1 MQKKRYLLGFLL
13 LLIFVIFGCAAQEA
27 PIEKASG
34 PVAEDAPQE
43 TIEEPVVAEEV
54 PEQIEEKEETAGE
67 IPPKKQTALA
77 FSRKIKVA
85 DAVFPGIFFANDNF
99 YVTYNKNN
107 NAYIKKFDDNFKEIE
122 EKKLTNV
129 NKVNDIQ
136 VVYDNGFFYVVYS
149 TPGKSG
155 APDKGMYLKKFD
167 LDFNEVKSIA
177 ITEEAPKT
185 EATNDMF
192 LSLIGDLLHV
202 GTFYIPAN
210 PGPGNNF
217 GHNIRVYDKDFNLKK
232 EFAANDLNHQNG
244 ASLIFVNDKFT
255 IVSGAN
261 INFNNQNRDLITLS
275 YDKDW
280 NFLNDGAISNEPDDE
295 YWPMGSFFDKDTI
308 YIAYISN
315 EKFNPQFCSTC
326 DMGDIYLKR
335 YGENFNLIDKTIVA
349 DEFPSQRPHLLKV
362 GNKVYVA
369 YDSSENNQLKIYV
382 KEFAE
387 Q

>member
-1 MQKKRYLLGFLL
+1 MKKEIYLLGFLL
-13 LLIFVIFGCAAQEA
+13 LLAFIVFGCDAQEA
-27 PIEKASG
+27 PVEK
-34 PVAEDAPQE
+34 V
-43 TIEEPVVAEEV
+43 TEPVVQDVQQEAVQEPV
-54 PEQIEEKEETAGE
+54 PVQEIEEETEVEEE
-67 IPPKKQTALA
+67 IIPKTQTTLT

-85 DAVFPGIFFANDNF
+85 DAVFPGIFSADGNF

-107 NAYIKKFDDNFKEIE
+107 DVYVKKFDTDFKEIE

-136 VVYDNGFFYVVYS
+136 VAHGNGFFYVVYS

-155 APDKGMYLKKFD
+155 APDKGLYLKKFD

-244 ASLIFVNDKFT
+244 ASLIFGNDKFT

-349 DEFPSQRPHLLKV
+349 DEFPSQRPHLLKF

>member
-1 MQKKRYLLGFLL
+1 MKKEKYLLMFLL
-13 LLIFVIFGCAAQEA
+13 LLVFIVFGCAAQET

-149 TPGKSG
+149 TAGKSG
-155 APDKGMYLKKFD
+155 TPDKGLYLKKFD
-167 LDFNEVKSIA
+167 LNFNEIDGIA

-192 LSLIGDLLHV
+192 FSLIGDLLHV

-217 GHNIRVYDKDFNLKK
+217 GHNIRVY
-232 EFAANDLNHQNG
+232 
-244 ASLIFVNDKFT
+244 
-255 IVSGAN
+255 
-261 INFNNQNRDLITLS
+261 
-275 YDKDW
+275 
-280 NFLNDGAISNEPDDE
+280 
-295 YWPMGSFFDKDTI
+295 
-308 YIAYISN
+308 
-315 EKFNPQFCSTC
+315 
-326 DMGDIYLKR
+326 
-335 YGENFNLIDKTIVA
+335 
-349 DEFPSQRPHLLKV
+349 
-362 GNKVYVA
+362 
-369 YDSSENNQLKIYV
+369 
-382 KEFAE
+382 
-387 Q
+387 

>member
-1 MQKKRYLLGFLL
+1 MKKSFLILFIVFLSVLLY
-13 LLIFVIFGCAAQEA
+13 GCTAQDASETA
-27 PIEKASG
+27 DEPI
-34 PVAEDAPQE
+34 AEEPQE
-43 TIEEPVVAEEV
+43 TIKEPVVAEEIQG
-54 PEQIEEKEETAGE
+54 EIEEETEVEENI
-67 IPPKKQTALA
+67 IPKTRTTLS

-85 DAVFPGIFFANDNF
+85 DGVFPGIFFADNNF

-107 NAYIKKFDDNFKEIE
+107 NVYIKKFDDDFREIE

-129 NKVNDIQ
+129 NKVNDLQ
-136 VVYDNGFFYVVYS
+136 VAYDDGFFYLVYS
-149 TPGKSG
+149 TAGKSG
-155 APDKGMYLKKFD
+155 IPDKGLYLKKFD
-167 LDFNEVKSIA
+167 LNFNEVKSIA

-192 LSLIGDLLHV
+192 LSLINDLLYV
-202 GTFYIPAN
+202 GTFYIPTN

-217 GHNIRVYDKDFNLKK
+217 GHNMRIYDKDFSLQR
-232 EFAANDLNHQNG
+232 EFVANDLNHQNG
-244 ASLIFVNDKFT
+244 ASLVFGNDKFA
-255 IVSGAN
+255 IISGAN
-261 INFNNQNRDLITLS
+261 INFNNQNRDLIILS
-275 YDKDW
+275 YDEDW
-280 NFLNDGAISNEPDDE
+280 NFLNDKVISSEPEDE
-295 YWPMGSFFDKDTI
+295 YWPMGAFFDGDTI

-315 EKFNPQFCSTC
+315 EKFNQQFCSTC

-335 YGENFNLIDKTIVA
+335 YDGDFNFIDKTIVA

-369 YDSSENNQLKIYV
+369 YDSAENNQLKIYV

>member
-1 MQKKRYLLGFLL
+1 MKKKRYLLGFLL
-13 LLIFVIFGCAAQEA
+13 LLVFTVFGCDAQEA
-27 PIEKASG
+27 PVEK
-34 PVAEDAPQE
+34 V
-43 TIEEPVVAEEV
+43 TEPVVQDVQQEAVQEPV
-54 PEQIEEKEETAGE
+54 PVQEIEEETEVEEE
-67 IPPKKQTALA
+67 IIPKTQTTLT

-85 DAVFPGIFFANDNF
+85 DAVFPGIFSADGNF

-107 NAYIKKFDDNFKEIE
+107 DVYVKKFDTDFKEIE

-136 VVYDNGFFYVVYS
+136 VAHGNGFFYVVYS

-155 APDKGMYLKKFD
+155 APDKGLYLKKFD